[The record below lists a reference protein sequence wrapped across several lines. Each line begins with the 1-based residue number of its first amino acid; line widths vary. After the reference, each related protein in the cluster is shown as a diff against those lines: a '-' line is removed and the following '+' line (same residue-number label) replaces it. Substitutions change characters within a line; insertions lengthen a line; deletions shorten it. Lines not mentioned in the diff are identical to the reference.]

1 MHKNVDFELI
11 LIYYIHRLNSKR
23 LCSGEPASILVFIFI
38 YRKCFKVKFGKLEE
52 LKMRL
57 SMRLSGFSLR
67 GNTERKII
75 IVLILALI
83 SAPILTYHI
92 GSSKNLSHA
101 LVEEKLSADEEYNNV
116 ISGIEEQSGKLDEL
130 KEQISESEA
139 KLEEYRIQ
147 KENSEKEL
155 AELDRKL
162 TEKHEILYPSA
173 KSEVKVALSDNSTVY
188 VTKTGKKYH
197 RDGCSSL
204 SKSKIPI
211 TYAEAVAKGYMPC
224 KSCN

>member
-1 MHKNVDFELI
+1 
-11 LIYYIHRLNSKR
+11 
-23 LCSGEPASILVFIFI
+23 
-38 YRKCFKVKFGKLEE
+38 
-52 LKMRL
+52 
-57 SMRLSGFSLR
+57 MRLSGFSLR